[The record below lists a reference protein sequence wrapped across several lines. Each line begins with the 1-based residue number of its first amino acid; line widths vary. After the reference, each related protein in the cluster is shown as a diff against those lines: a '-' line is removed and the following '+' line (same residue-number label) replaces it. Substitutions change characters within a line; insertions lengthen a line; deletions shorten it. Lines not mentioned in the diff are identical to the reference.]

1 MKDRTVFVDGLD
13 FRQERILI
21 EHMLL
26 ISIYI
31 GYAKPFLIYLSR
43 KQRYIIIN
51 RLLRL
56 RERDKR
62 TDLSYEC
69 ESAK

>member
-13 FRQERILI
+13 FWQERILI
-21 EHMLL
+21 EHMLM

-43 KQRYIIIN
+43 KQRDIII
-51 RLLRL
+51 LLIG
-56 RERDKR
+56 
-62 TDLSYEC
+62 SF
-69 ESAK
+69 A

>member
-13 FRQERILI
+13 FWQERILI

-31 GYAKPFLIYLSR
+31 GYAKPFLIFLSR
-43 KQRYIIIN
+43 KQREIII
-51 RLLRL
+51 LYIG
-56 RERDKR
+56 
-62 TDLSYEC
+62 SF
-69 ESAK
+69 A